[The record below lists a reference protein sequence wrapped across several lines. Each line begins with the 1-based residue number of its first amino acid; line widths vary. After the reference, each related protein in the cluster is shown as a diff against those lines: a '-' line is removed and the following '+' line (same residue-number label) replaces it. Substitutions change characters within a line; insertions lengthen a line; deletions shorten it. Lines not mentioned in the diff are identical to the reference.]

1 MHLLKHFDRII
12 ILEDGNI
19 AALGTP
25 ADIISSHP
33 DIMERVTGISNSEQ
47 QGDPIAHSNSLS
59 NLSLVGTVE
68 EGQGDE
74 SKDPSVSYIVDSKQ
88 INNPPTVSN
97 PEPKKEPTVVPAE
110 TSIKATISEKAISKA
125 GSGNLTEREK
135 MAVGKTSFATYLK
148 YFSASLMTIPSN
160 KNGENLFY
168 YESAKLTFSSRKQ
181 YFYGLLIV
189 LGILVFFSLSQ
200 VARVA
205 VVRTY
210 MYAEEYI
217 FVRVSAR

>member
-1 MHLLKHFDRII
+1 M
-12 ILEDGNI
+12 
-19 AALGTP
+19 
-25 ADIISSHP
+25 SSYP
-33 DIMERVTGISNSEQ
+33 DILERVTGISNSEQ

-68 EGQGDE
+68 AGQGDE
-74 SKDPSVSYIVDSKQ
+74 SKDPSVSYIVDSEQ
-88 INNPPTVSN
+88 LNNPTTVTSEPQEESTVLPADASVVTAI
-97 PEPKKEPTVVPAE
+97 PEKPA
-110 TSIKATISEKAISKA
+110 AKA
-125 GSGNLTEREK
+125 GGGNLTEREK

-189 LGILVFFSLSQ
+189 LGILFFFSLSQ

-205 VVRTY
+205 VVCLY
-210 MYAEEYI
+210 EFI
-217 FVRVSAR
+217 I